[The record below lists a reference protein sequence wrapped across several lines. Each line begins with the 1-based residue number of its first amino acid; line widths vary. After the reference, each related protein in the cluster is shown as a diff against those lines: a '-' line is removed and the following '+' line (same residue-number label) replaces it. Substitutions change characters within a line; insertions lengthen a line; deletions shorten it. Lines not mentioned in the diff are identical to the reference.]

1 MLVMPERK
9 QLRPRDRA
17 AWRRWLERNHA
28 GSPGVLLVLKK
39 KSAAGRGLGYE
50 DAVEEALCFGWIDSK
65 VRSLDESYTQQLFT
79 PRKTTS
85 PWSKLNK
92 ERVKKLASEG
102 RMAPAGRQAIE
113 RAKRNGSWTMLDS
126 VEALEIPKDLATAL
140 ARNKKAATNFEAFS
154 PSAKKGYLYWIN
166 GAKRSE
172 TRARRIRETVALA
185 AKNVKSRL

>member
-1 MLVMPERK
+1 MSERK

-28 GSPGVLLVLKK
+28 KSTGVLLVLKK
-39 KSAAGRGLGYE
+39 KSATGRGLMYE
-50 DAVEEALCFGWIDSK
+50 DALEEALCFGWIDSK
-65 VRSLDESYTQQLFT
+65 VRSLDENHVLQLFS
-79 PRKTTS
+79 PRKINS
-85 PWSKLNK
+85 AWSKRNK

-102 RMAPAGRQAIE
+102 RMAPAGREAIQ
-113 RAKRNGSWTMLDS
+113 RAKTTGSWTALDS
-126 VEALEIPKDLATAL
+126 VEALEVPKDLAAAL
-140 ARNKKAATNFEAFS
+140 ARNKKAAGNFEAFS

-172 TRARRIRETVALA
+172 TRAKRIRETVALA